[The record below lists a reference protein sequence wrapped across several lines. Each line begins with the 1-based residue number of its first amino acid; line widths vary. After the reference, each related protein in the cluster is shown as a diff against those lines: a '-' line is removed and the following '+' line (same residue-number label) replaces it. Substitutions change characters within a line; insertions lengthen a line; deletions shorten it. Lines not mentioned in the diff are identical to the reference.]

1 MEFLISVSQALN
13 SIYLRLKTDWK
24 TNSIVDNQ
32 MLYQEFPK
40 LYKISQGIVLKENWS
55 CRYSL
60 ANLKDLNCHSRLKTC
75 ISSNKKITRYGK
87 HVLHDPQLV
96 GLPSSA
102 IYSISGFADNAQ
114 AAVDLSSADIICNP
128 CRCILGS

>member
-1 MEFLISVSQALN
+1 MESLISASQALN

-40 LYKISQGIVLKENWS
+40 LYKISQAIVLKENWS

-60 ANLKDLNCHSRLKTC
+60 TNLKDLNCHSRLKNVLVYPPTKN
-75 ISSNKKITRYGK
+75 NKVWKTLKITS
-87 HVLHDPQLV
+87 L
-96 GLPSSA
+96 
-102 IYSISGFADNAQ
+102 F
-114 AAVDLSSADIICNP
+114 LSVVN
-128 CRCILGS
+128 